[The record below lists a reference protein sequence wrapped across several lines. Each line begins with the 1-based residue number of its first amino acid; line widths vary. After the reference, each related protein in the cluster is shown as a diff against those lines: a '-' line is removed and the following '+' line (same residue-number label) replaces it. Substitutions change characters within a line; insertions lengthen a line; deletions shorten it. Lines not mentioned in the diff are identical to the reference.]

1 MRAAG
6 LRLRPGLRPPALRPA
21 PLRQHCACRCASTM
35 QVFETVGSYR
45 DFRAS
50 LPGGGG
56 GGVGLVAT
64 MGYLHDGHLSLAR
77 HARAENETVVATI
90 FVNPMQFAAHE
101 DLDTYPR
108 DSERDLA
115 LLESVG
121 VDAVLMPPRD
131 EVYDAGAH
139 SRQRPGP
146 ARPAAAGADPS
157 PRGAQAT
164 ASSWTRARTLRR
176 ARRAVRAAA
185 TSSGAL
191 QQSSRSSSTSPSPP
205 APTSGTPPASPRLPQ
220 HCHLLTA
227 ESSGA
232 RRQKDAMQCALIRK
246 LVRELNVPTEVVV
259 VPTEREDDGLAM
271 SSRNVVR
278 TLHF

>member
-1 MRAAG
+1 VTDVRATWPVLTDSSGASSVFGRLRLRLRLSSHEHCAQAMRAAG

-146 ARPAAAGADPS
+146 ARPGLLQRALT
-157 PRGAQAT
+157 PR
-164 ASSWTRARTLRR
+164 RR
-176 ARRAVRAAA
+176 
-185 TSSGAL
+185 
-191 QQSSRSSSTSPSPP
+191 
-205 APTSGTPPASPRLPQ
+205 PQ
-220 HCHLLTA
+220 H
-227 ESSGA
+227 
-232 RRQKDAMQCALIRK
+232 RRG
-246 LVRELNVPTEVVV
+246 PG
-259 VPTEREDDGLAM
+259 PGL
-271 SSRNVVR
+271 
-278 TLHF
+278 